1 MIISSAFHTKAHA
14 ARHDDISPGYECRSR
29 LYHFRCTTELWFRS
43 VYKLEILNSK
53 SLALCPEARARGL
66 IDTSPSFLQRGD
78 SIKSVRIDE
87 NVSLLSRKN
96 KCSVILHHVHSA
108 PSLAHAIVFT
118 AALNI
123 DLFKTD
129 DNKYE
134 WNMLLKLI
142 SVLTRLSILVL
153 AFTYMTDPSEL
164 IVFTNM
170 DNVRLVS

>member
-1 MIISSAFHTKAHA
+1 M
-14 ARHDDISPGYECRSR
+14 ARHDGISPGYECRSR

-43 VYKLEILNSK
+43 VYKLEILNPK

-66 IDTSPSFLQRGD
+66 IDTLPSFPQRGD

-96 KCSVILHHVHSA
+96 KCSVIFQHVHSA
-108 PSLAHAIVFT
+108 PSLALANVFK

-134 WNMLLKLI
+134 WNLLLKLI
-142 SVLTRLSILVL
+142 RCLTRLSILVL
-153 AFTYMTDPSEL
+153 AFSYMTDPSEL
-164 IVFTNM
+164 VVFTSM
-170 DNVRLVS
+170 DNVLLVS